1 LINTDNSKTAKAER
15 FFGTSKIEKEKKMFV
30 KDLVL
35 TEPIYCLI
43 DDYLQ
48 KSARLISEN
57 NLICLPVFES
67 PAHKNVIGVVTE
79 KVICQ
84 ASASGLDPQQT
95 KVGRI
100 LSNRYFIVTPETEIE
115 ECRRIMK
122 ENEIDFLFVT
132 EFDNSCSGIITKN
145 LLSEK
150 TSNFQPREMQ
160 IQYARTDRLF

>member
-1 LINTDNSKTAKAER
+1 
-15 FFGTSKIEKEKKMFV
+15 MFV
-30 KDLVL
+30 KDLIL

-57 NLICLPVFES
+57 DLICIPVFES
-67 PAHKNVIGVVTE
+67 LTHKNVIGVVTE
-79 KVICQ
+79 KVICK
-84 ASASGLDPQQT
+84 ASASGLDPQRT

-100 LSNRYFIVTPETEIE
+100 LSNRYFTVTPKTGIE

-132 EFDNSCSGIITKN
+132 ESDNSCSGVVTKN
-145 LLSEK
+145 LLPEK
-150 TSNFQPREMQ
+150 DLNFQTLEPV
-160 IQYARTDRLF
+160 IQYVRADRLF

>member
-1 LINTDNSKTAKAER
+1 
-15 FFGTSKIEKEKKMFV
+15 MFV

-35 TEPIYCLI
+35 TAPVYCLI

-57 NLICLPVFES
+57 NLTCLPVFES
-67 PAHKNVIGVVTE
+67 LTHKNIIGVVTE
-79 KVICQ
+79 KVICK
-84 ASASGLDPQQT
+84 ASASGLDPQRT

-100 LSNRYFIVTPETEIE
+100 LSNRYFTVTPKTEIE

-132 EFDNSCSGIITKN
+132 EYDNSCSGIVTKN
-145 LLSEK
+145 LLPENEL
-150 TSNFQPREMQ
+150 NFQPIERI